1 MPLGANKAAIMG
13 VAGTAAAAD
22 VVLLASTTISADANI
37 AYTDVLTSAYKEY
50 IFGFI
55 DIHNQTDDANFTFNG
70 SDDTSSHSYDVI
82 KTTTN
87 WESGM
92 AENTGSP
99 AVGISASR
107 DLAQSTAY
115 QQIYG
120 GTDHSD
126 DSSVNGYLHIFNPA
140 STTFVTQ
147 FYSEM
152 HGVHNGYTAKRF
164 FLAGYFNITGAIT
177 AVDFKQSSGNLDTGT
192 IKVWGVK

>member
-1 MPLGANKAAIMG
+1 MTIGANKAAIMG
-13 VAGTAAAAD
+13 VAGVASAD

-37 AYTDVLTSAYKEY
+37 AYTSVLTSAYKEY

-55 DIHNQTDDANFTFNG
+55 DIHGATDDANFTFNG

-82 KTTTN
+82 KTTTLFSSN
-87 WESGM
+87 M

-99 AVGISASR
+99 AVAIDASR
-107 DLAQSTAY
+107 DIAQGTGYAQVFS
-115 QQIYG
+115 

-126 DSSVNGYLHIFNPA
+126 DSSFNGYLHIFNPA
-140 STTFVTQ
+140 STTFVTH

-177 AVDFKQSSGNLDTGT
+177 AVDFKQSSGNLDTGK